1 MIVTLVIFERAK
13 LACASERL
21 LLGLSSGKPID
32 LTEDVRAEN
41 LHLTCL
47 GCHTHVG
54 TPVAAIWIATAA
66 VDSASASHVHL
77 VRVHHTV
84 VGLRVSAKH
93 LILLVF

>member
-1 MIVTLVIFERAK
+1 MALVIFERAE
-13 LACASERL
+13 LASAPKRL
-21 LLGLSSGKPID
+21 LLGLSSGQPID

-47 GCHTHVG
+47 GCHAHVG

-66 VDSASASHVHL
+66 VDSASASDVHL

-84 VGLRVSAKH
+84 VRLRVSAKH